1 MFPRRA
7 VASVVGIGGF
17 GGAAAMI
24 VLSLCVGLLL
34 QFTRENY
41 APAFMVAGSSYVAA
55 LIIIHALAP
64 KLRSVQIE

>member
-34 QFTRENY
+34 QFSGENY
-41 APAFMVAGSSYVAA
+41 APAFMVAGSSYLVA
-55 LIIIHALAP
+55 LIIIHVLAP
-64 KLRSVQIE
+64 KLRAVEIE